1 MMLYVFIHGLTGR
14 IFKILPLREAELA
27 GEETYLASYLDSLL
41 RDMVG
46 STDTFPELRE
56 TQEFVTTMNIVQ
68 FLKHNETT
76 KEVCK
81 QEVFKAL
88 RLRSNGGSYVIRT
101 ANPSTNRSRSQKCV
115 RKDTH

>member
-1 MMLYVFIHGLTGR
+1 
-14 IFKILPLREAELA
+14 
-27 GEETYLASYLDSLL
+27 
-41 RDMVG
+41 MVG

-88 RLRSNGGSYVIRT
+88 RLLNSIERKLGGENN
-101 ANPSTNRSRSQKCV
+101 A
-115 RKDTH
+115 

>member
-27 GEETYLASYLDSLL
+27 GEETYLDSYLDSLL

-76 KEVCK
+76 KEICK

-88 RLRSNGGSYVIRT
+88 RLLNSIERKLGGENH
-101 ANPSTNRSRSQKCV
+101 A
-115 RKDTH
+115 